1 VFSSVITEVSE
12 QIRLDDGTRNTSMA
26 LSPDSTWCV
35 VGDALGNLRK
45 VDLRTGNVFGRFR
58 GISGSIRGVAFHP
71 SLPVIAQVGLDRFA
85 RVFDTKTMRPVC
97 QVYMKQR
104 LNCVLFD
111 AEEKIAPPVP
121 VPHGGE
127 PDEEDEDWLG
137 IAGADGKEHQKD
149 KEAQREKDAK
159 EKDLTSSEKA
169 EAALSRKTT
178 HIAKKRKLATS
189 KKASIK
195 KSPVSKGKKKK

>member
-1 VFSSVITEVSE
+1 MGI
-12 QIRLDDGTRNTSMA
+12 G
-26 LSPDSTWCV
+26 W
-35 VGDALGNLRK
+35 G
-45 VDLRTGNVFGRFR
+45 GRP
-58 GISGSIRGVAFHP
+58 G
-71 SLPVIAQVGLDRFA
+71 
-85 RVFDTKTMRPVC
+85 
-97 QVYMKQR
+97 
-104 LNCVLFD
+104 
-111 AEEKIAPPVP
+111 
-121 VPHGGE
+121 
-127 PDEEDEDWLG
+127 EDEDWLG

-159 EKDLTSSEKA
+159 EKDLTSLVWVADGGEKDGKEKDQSEKA